1 MKKIAFI
8 HENYPLGGA
17 EKVTSD
23 LCAYFAGGGKYKP
36 CIFVKKFH
44 EEFSGGPAKVEI
56 VQLPQELP
64 FQSETMAHQ
73 IVRHICELSIEILV
87 VSVQPLEYMDM
98 IRRETGDRCK
108 FIYYHHG
115 CPLWEVANDLA
126 VKQCRA
132 KMSGSWLKILEWH
145 LLRKPK
151 ETLFRPMA
159 RRYKNLCR
167 RVYASTDL
175 YFVLCEEYR
184 RRIERIVRASL
195 ADSKV
200 RALTN
205 PLAERPALELQK
217 RKEVLYVGRLSYADK
232 RVDRLLRIWRRVEAD
247 FPDWEL
253 KIVGDGSERANLE
266 RQAVKS
272 GLQRVRF
279 CGHSTCVEE
288 HYATGAILCMT
299 SSFEGWPLV
308 LIEAQAAGVVPIA
321 FACSGGVR
329 RIVGSDRRKGILVAP
344 FNEKQYAAELAAL
357 MHDEALRRSMQLT
370 MIASVSD
377 FSLESIGQEWDRM
390 LGELTGE

>member
-1 MKKIAFI
+1 MRLF
-8 HENYPLGGA
+8 
-17 EKVTSD
+17 
-23 LCAYFAGGGKYKP
+23 CGGGKYKP
-36 CIFVKKFH
+36 CIFVKNFH
-44 EEFSGGPAKVEI
+44 KEFSGGPAKVET

-64 FQSETMAHQ
+64 FQSEAMAYW
-73 IVRHICELSIEILV
+73 IVRHILELSIDILV

-98 IRRETGDRCK
+98 IRKETGNRCK

-132 KMSGSWLKILEWH
+132 EMSGSWLKILEWH

-151 ETLFRPMA
+151 ETLFRPIA
-159 RRYKNLCR
+159 RHYKDLCR

-175 YFVLCEEYR
+175 YLVLCEEYR
-184 RRIERIVRASL
+184 RRIERIVRVSPT
-195 ADSKV
+195 DSKV

-205 PLAERPALELQK
+205 PLTERPVPELQK

-279 CGHSTCVEE
+279 CGHSTCVEV

-344 FNEKQYAAELAAL
+344 FDEKQYAAELAAL
-357 MHDEALRRSMQLT
+357 MRDEALRCSMQPA

>member
-1 MKKIAFI
+1 
-8 HENYPLGGA
+8 
-17 EKVTSD
+17 
-23 LCAYFAGGGKYKP
+23 
-36 CIFVKKFH
+36 
-44 EEFSGGPAKVEI
+44 
-56 VQLPQELP
+56 
-64 FQSETMAHQ
+64 
-73 IVRHICELSIEILV
+73 
-87 VSVQPLEYMDM
+87 
-98 IRRETGDRCK
+98 
-108 FIYYHHG
+108 
-115 CPLWEVANDLA
+115 
-126 VKQCRA
+126 
-132 KMSGSWLKILEWH
+132 
-145 LLRKPK
+145 
-151 ETLFRPMA
+151 MA

-184 RRIERIVRASL
+184 RRIERIVRASP

-272 GLQRVRF
+272 RLQRVRF

-308 LIEAQAAGVVPIA
+308 LIEAQAWFRLRSRVPEVSVVSWA
-321 FACSGGVR
+321 ATAVR
-329 RIVGSDRRKGILVAP
+329 ESW
-344 FNEKQYAAELAAL
+344 
-357 MHDEALRRSMQLT
+357 LRLSTKNNMPQSWSR
-370 MIASVSD
+370 
-377 FSLESIGQEWDRM
+377 
-390 LGELTGE
+390 

>member
-1 MKKIAFI
+1 
-8 HENYPLGGA
+8 
-17 EKVTSD
+17 
-23 LCAYFAGGGKYKP
+23 
-36 CIFVKKFH
+36 
-44 EEFSGGPAKVEI
+44 
-56 VQLPQELP
+56 
-64 FQSETMAHQ
+64 
-73 IVRHICELSIEILV
+73 
-87 VSVQPLEYMDM
+87 
-98 IRRETGDRCK
+98 
-108 FIYYHHG
+108 
-115 CPLWEVANDLA
+115 
-126 VKQCRA
+126 
-132 KMSGSWLKILEWH
+132 MSGSWLKILEWH

-151 ETLFRPMA
+151 ETLFRPIA
-159 RRYKNLCR
+159 RHYKDLCR

-175 YFVLCEEYR
+175 YLVLCEEYR
-184 RRIERIVRASL
+184 RRIERIVRVSPT
-195 ADSKV
+195 DSKV

-205 PLAERPALELQK
+205 PLTERPVPELQK

-279 CGHSTCVEE
+279 CGHSTCVEV

-344 FNEKQYAAELAAL
+344 FDEKQYAAELAAL
-357 MHDEALRRSMQLT
+357 MRDEALRCSMQPA